1 MLKSITFADNS
12 VSLSYISAR
21 DNIIAPDGIPQS
33 INKLD
38 LNVSSKNGRNLTT
51 RKTHSGKIISFIA
64 TARYVSGRIKSFLN
78 GTDASLNPKTN
89 IHIGVVVSAKIDIT
103 FDI

>member
-1 MLKSITFADNS
+1 MNGKIIVIEGLDGTGKTTQFELLKKSFSDCRFITFPN
-12 VSLSYISAR
+12 Y
-21 DNIIAPDGIPQS
+21 QS
-33 INKLD
+33 
-38 LNVSSKNGRNLTT
+38 
-51 RKTHSGKIISFIA
+51 HSGKIISFIA